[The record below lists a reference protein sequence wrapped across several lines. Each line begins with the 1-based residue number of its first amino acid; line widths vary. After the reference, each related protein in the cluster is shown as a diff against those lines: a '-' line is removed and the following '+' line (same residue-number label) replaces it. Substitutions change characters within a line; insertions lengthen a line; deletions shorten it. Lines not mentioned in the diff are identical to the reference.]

1 MLYLYIISKGI
12 EELSM
17 LFKSKSNG
25 KGLKN
30 PKYKDLTLLHLST
43 LSNFLEGEQKMAQ
56 DITKEI
62 VNHK

>member
-1 MLYLYIISKGI
+1 
-12 EELSM
+12 M